1 MKHER
6 IEVTTTDGSAW
17 LDRLTPRQMIS
28 IGDCLWSEKRKRL
41 IQDMKDAEVDSA
53 ERMKAL
59 ERHEENRGKLGELIN
74 YACTGHGALAIIE
87 EASKS
92 PNAENADGL
101 PDNFEGMSE
110 QAMSIAL
117 ILIGVEIETNE
128 KDSKAKKKKSKE
140 NQDG

>member
-1 MKHER
+1 
-6 IEVTTTDGSAW
+6 
-17 LDRLTPRQMIS
+17 
-28 IGDCLWSEKRKRL
+28 
-41 IQDMKDAEVDSA
+41 
-53 ERMKAL
+53 MKAL
-59 ERHEENRGKLGELIN
+59 ERHEENRGNLGELIN
-74 YACTGHGALAIIE
+74 NACTGHGALAIIE